1 MDPLDRRVALRIDL
15 EALPIQDLRHQAQV
29 GQRRAFRRSRMSPSP
44 VLRQPFLERLEPGR
58 RPVSVPRVR
67 VPGFLAHAERP
78 CSVVKRAQVSERAAC
93 KFVSVPI
100 DGSIRTSG
108 RRGKMRALIAFTR
121 LLWKFPM
128 SRTSRTVAVTH
139 DHNKAALSK
148 GQKAFNSAIRQIEK
162 RRKRLRA
169 WESVTPVFQQQYVNE
184 LLPLEQKSSAL
195 QIRMV
200 HCLDR
205 AYDRLTKAERR
216 KVALV
221 IVDLAGDLIGEG
233 EGDDEGEGLKA
244 IYDKYSPTSYD
255 SEVATEV
262 GEMKFMFESVFGV
275 DLGDDLDLSSPE
287 DLLQRAGAH
296 FQQAQTEWDAQN
308 AERDARRAK
317 PKKSSRQQA
326 AEARV
331 QEQQAKINLSI
342 REVYRKLASELH
354 PDRETDPQER
364 ERKTQLMQ
372 RVNEAYQKNNLLQL
386 LELQLELEHID
397 QHALNS
403 MSEERLKH
411 YNVVLKEQ
419 IRELDQEILHVESA
433 FRHAYGIDPFEPVSP
448 DTVLRNLAGDLKA
461 LQLNIQT
468 LEQDLLAFEDLKNLK
483 HWLKRC
489 KLVSV
494 APDFDFT
501 PF

>member
-1 MDPLDRRVALRIDL
+1 MT
-15 EALPIQDLRHQAQV
+15 
-29 GQRRAFRRSRMSPSP
+29 
-44 VLRQPFLERLEPGR
+44 
-58 RPVSVPRVR
+58 
-67 VPGFLAHAERP
+67 
-78 CSVVKRAQVSERAAC
+78 K
-93 KFVSVPI
+93 
-100 DGSIRTSG
+100 
-108 RRGKMRALIAFTR
+108 
-121 LLWKFPM
+121 
-128 SRTSRTVAVTH
+128 TSRTVAVAH
-139 DHNKAALSK
+139 DHNKVALSK

-184 LLPLEQKSSAL
+184 LLPLEQTASAL

-205 AYDRLTKAERR
+205 AYERLTKAERR

-221 IVDLAGDLIGEG
+221 IVDLAGDLIGEDDG
-233 EGDDEGEGLKA
+233 EGESLKT
-244 IYDKYSPTSYD
+244 IFDKYSPTSYD
-255 SEVATEV
+255 SQVAAEVD
-262 GEMKFMFESVFGV
+262 GMKFMFETVFGV

-317 PKKSSRQQA
+317 RKKSSRQQA
-326 AEARV
+326 AEARA

-354 PDRETDPQER
+354 PDRETDAQER
-364 ERKTQLMQ
+364 ERKTRLMQ

-411 YNVVLKEQ
+411 YNVILKEQ

-448 DTVLRNLAGDLKA
+448 DTVLRNLAGDLKE
-461 LQLNIQT
+461 LQLNIRT
-468 LEQDLLAFEDLKNLK
+468 LEQDLLAFEDIKNLK
-483 HWLKRC
+483 LWLKRC
-489 KLVSV
+489 KLVPV
-494 APDFDFT
+494 APDFDFM

>member
-1 MDPLDRRVALRIDL
+1 MN
-15 EALPIQDLRHQAQV
+15 
-29 GQRRAFRRSRMSPSP
+29 
-44 VLRQPFLERLEPGR
+44 
-58 RPVSVPRVR
+58 
-67 VPGFLAHAERP
+67 
-78 CSVVKRAQVSERAAC
+78 
-93 KFVSVPI
+93 
-100 DGSIRTSG
+100 
-108 RRGKMRALIAFTR
+108 
-121 LLWKFPM
+121 
-128 SRTSRTVAVTH
+128 RTSRSVAVAH
-139 DHNKAALSK
+139 DHNKSALSK
-148 GQKAFNSAIRQIEK
+148 GQKAFNAAIRQIEK

-205 AYDRLTKAERR
+205 AYERLTKAERR

-221 IVDLAGDLIGEG
+221 ILDLAGDLIDE
-233 EGDDEGEGLKA
+233 DNDEGKELKA

-255 SEVATEV
+255 SQVAEEVD
-262 GEMKFMFESVFGV
+262 GMKFMFETVFGV

-287 DLLQRAGAH
+287 DLLQRAETH
-296 FQQAQTEWDAQN
+296 FRQTEEEWDAQN
-308 AERDARRAK
+308 AELDARRAK
-317 PKKSSRQQA
+317 RKKSSRQQA
-326 AEARV
+326 AEARA

-354 PDRETDPQER
+354 PDRETDAQER
-364 ERKTQLMQ
+364 ERKTRLMQ
-372 RVNEAYQKNNLLQL
+372 RVNEAYQKTDLLQL

-419 IRELDQEILHVESA
+419 IRELDQEILRVESA
-433 FRHAYGIDPFEPVSP
+433 FRYAYGIDPFEPVSP
-448 DTVLRNLAGDLKA
+448 DTVLRNLAGDLKE
-461 LQLNIQT
+461 LQLNIRT
-468 LEQDLLAFEDLKNLK
+468 LKQDLAALEDIKNLK
-483 HWLKRC
+483 LWLKRC
-489 KLVSV
+489 RLVR
-494 APDFDFT
+494 AEPDFELM